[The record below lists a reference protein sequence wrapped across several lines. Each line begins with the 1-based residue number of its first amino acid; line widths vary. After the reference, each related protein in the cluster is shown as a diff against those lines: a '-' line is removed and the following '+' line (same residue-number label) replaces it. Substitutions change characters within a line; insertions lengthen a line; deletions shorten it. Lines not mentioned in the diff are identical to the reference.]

1 MPVLSTS
8 RPAPMAPMAMP
19 RPWGRAAGRPAARRR
34 RGPPGSTAAV
44 GTARRAVWHIYGTKD
59 PDQRRAAALGNA
71 RDFFDN
77 LPTDAYPQFR
87 RLVPVLTDR
96 DEQEQ
101 FMRGLDLILAGL
113 RAAIPDRASE
123 VSLGRRG

>member
-1 MPVLSTS
+1 
-8 RPAPMAPMAMP
+8 
-19 RPWGRAAGRPAARRR
+19 
-34 RGPPGSTAAV
+34 
-44 GTARRAVWHIYGTKD
+44 
-59 PDQRRAAALGNA
+59 
-71 RDFFDN
+71 
-77 LPTDAYPQFR
+77 
-87 RLVPVLTDR
+87 VPVLTDR